1 MKNNLFLTSHS
12 GDKEPRAFLVRMWV
26 CKMHI
31 CPLVAVE
38 DKLKKLKLSRGRRDY
53 KIVVSSFLVP
63 PLRSFT
69 AVLLKLGIKQKW
81 SHLSYYKDELV
92 YPTCKIS
99 IQVR

>member
-1 MKNNLFLTSHS
+1 
-12 GDKEPRAFLVRMWV
+12 
-26 CKMHI
+26 MHV

-38 DKLKKLKLSRGRRDY
+38 DKLKKLELSRGRRDD
-53 KIVVSSFLVP
+53 KTVVSSFPIPL
-63 PLRSFT
+63 LRSFT

-99 IQVR
+99 IQMR